1 MVNRKIKVAVLMGG
15 PSSEHDISIKS
26 GVRVLAH
33 LDRAKFE
40 PMQVVISRDGEWPI
54 SLQELQEQID
64 VAFIAM
70 HGEYGEDGQIQSIL
84 ETFGI
89 PYTGS
94 DPIASALAM
103 DKTKS
108 SILFTRNGLLTPES
122 LSATKDDPYITW
134 AVTQNFQNPVVIKP
148 ANRGSSIGVS
158 IVRHKNN
165 IPPAL
170 TKAFQHS
177 DHIIAQRHIQ
187 GNEVTCGVLEI
198 NKVPIPLV
206 PTEVIPNAGEFF
218 DYHAKYNT
226 QGSIELTPP
235 NLPQKT
241 IRNIQMTALKAHKL
255 LGCSGMSRTDMILDK
270 NGNIYVLET
279 NTIPGLTE
287 TSLLPQQAA
296 KMGIEFKKLL
306 EIIIN
311 SALNK

>member
-1 MVNRKIKVAVLMGG
+1 MGG
-15 PSSEHDISIKS
+15 PSSEHDISMKS

-40 PMQVVISRDGEWPI
+40 ATQIVIGKDGEWPA
-54 SLQELQEQID
+54 SLQEIKEQND

-70 HGEYGEDGQIQSIL
+70 HGEYGEDGQVQSIL

-94 DPIASALAM
+94 DPITSALAM

-122 LSATKDDPYITW
+122 LSTSKNDPYAVW
-134 AVTQNFQNPVVIKP
+134 AIAQNFQNPIVIKP
-148 ANRGSSIGVS
+148 ANRGSSIGIS

-165 IPPAL
+165 IQHAL
-170 TKAFQHS
+170 AKALQHS
-177 DHIIAQRHIQ
+177 DEVIAQRHIQ
-187 GNEVTCGVLEI
+187 GKEVTCGILEI
-198 NKVPIPLV
+198 NKVPVPLV
-206 PTEVIPNAGEFF
+206 PTEIIPNTGDFF

-235 NLPQKT
+235 NLPAKT

-255 LGCSGMSRTDMILDK
+255 LNCSGMSRTDMILDK

-296 KMGIEFKKLL
+296 KMGIEFKRLL

-311 SALNK
+311 SALHK